1 MLEDN
6 PLDKKRPN
14 PTSFPF
20 VVDGGIIR
28 SLRSFSNEVG
38 AQPLGLFL
46 CQHSLAIHDSFLGN
60 GMRAEESR
68 GFRFGKSLDLPLL
81 SAVWSAHIRSANLLI
96 VRRSVVVFE
105 SLRASRRIRVG
116 WKSRG

>member
-60 GMRAEESR
+60 GMRVEEWQ
-68 GFRFGKSLDLPLL
+68 GFRFGKSLDLLLLMPL
-81 SAVWSAHIRSANLLI
+81 
-96 VRRSVVVFE
+96 VVFQNQSDFFVNAKRGHWAYSFASILLPFTIV
-105 SLRASRRIRVG
+105 SLAME
-116 WKSRG
+116 